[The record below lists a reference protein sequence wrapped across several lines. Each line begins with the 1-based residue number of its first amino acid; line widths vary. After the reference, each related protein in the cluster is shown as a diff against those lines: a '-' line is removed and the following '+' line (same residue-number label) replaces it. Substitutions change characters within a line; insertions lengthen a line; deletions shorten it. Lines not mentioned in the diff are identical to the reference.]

1 MGGVSLEYPARLSSG
16 VNPETAPH
24 TSRPFSETDEVS
36 LSAASDL
43 NIARISRANLLVV
56 GPALLVRNLL
66 SLVARGTR
74 RDAIVH
80 ATAGR
85 LELPASGARPTTI
98 VVHDVDTLIT
108 SEQQRLL
115 EWLDAATTHVQ
126 VISTASMPL
135 LSRVE
140 ARTFNETLYYRLNT
154 IYIDLFE

>member
-1 MGGVSLEYPARLSSG
+1 MGGVSLEYQARLSSG

-24 TSRPFSETDEVS
+24 TSRSFSETDAVS

-43 NIARISRANLLVV
+43 NIARINRANLLVV
-56 GPALLVRNLL
+56 GPEPLVRNLL
-66 SLVARGTR
+66 SLVASGTR
-74 RDAIVH
+74 RDTMVDAK
-80 ATAGR
+80 AGR
-85 LELPASGARPTTI
+85 LELPSGARPSTI
-98 VVHDVDTLIT
+98 VVLDVDALTT
-108 SEQQRLL
+108 SEQRRLL
-115 EWLDAATTHVQ
+115 EWLDEATTHIQ

>member
-1 MGGVSLEYPARLSSG
+1 MGGVSLEYQSRLSSG

-24 TSRPFSETDEVS
+24 TSRPFSETDVS

-43 NIARISRANLLVV
+43 NIARITRANLLVV
-56 GPALLVRNLL
+56 GPEPLVRNLL
-66 SLVARGTR
+66 SLVSSGTR
-74 RDAIVH
+74 RDAMVRG
-80 ATAGR
+80 TTGR
-85 LELPASGARPTTI
+85 LELPASGARPSTI
-98 VVHDVDTLIT
+98 VVHDVDTLST
-108 SEQQRLL
+108 SEQRRLL
-115 EWLDAATTHVQ
+115 EWLDAATTHIQ